1 MAKPVGFCPRGLPA
15 WARIRGFGQGG
26 LKHRFTLIFFVYF
39 FVSRQKS
46 EWGLGQS
53 PNEHQAM
60 SNY

>member
-15 WARIRGFGQGG
+15 WARIREFGQGG
-26 LKHRFTLIFFVYF
+26 VKHRFTLIFFVYF

-53 PNEHQAM
+53 PNGK
-60 SNY
+60 